1 MLEKKQGVLK
11 EVQHRFCTTTKS
23 HHKSV
28 IASLIFNIVYVNREN
43 QNTFF
48 SLTSAINLIKIISNT
63 K

>member
-11 EVQHRFCTTTKS
+11 EVQHRFCTTKKS
-23 HHKSV
+23 HHGRV
-28 IASLIFNIVYVNREN
+28 IASLFFNDVYVNREN

-48 SLTSAINLIKIISNT
+48 SLTSTIKLTQIISVT

>member
-11 EVQHRFCTTTKS
+11 EVQHRFCTTKKS

-28 IASLIFNIVYVNREN
+28 IASLIFNIVYVNSEN

-48 SLTSAINLIKIISNT
+48 LQLAQ
-63 K
+63 